1 MKEIKIQNSNL
12 FLIET
17 DIGGTNKY
25 TLGSSKKKMRY
36 QMVVVE
42 NLVKNEIS
50 TKFTYGERCTYFPT
64 SDHKKLYILMKNNKR
79 FDKDIKL
86 SEEESVSVL
95 KFLREFIKYY
105 PLECEPLVFSLR
117 DKNLIETY
125 QSSYGKAISSTF
137 IPLVSE
143 LIQDPSKI
151 NMGNNTDEFLIKD
164 YRRRYSIIDFLE
176 ELKNDPESRIKV
188 IPDILHYNRVSPK
201 TTDLSKNTV
210 EYLDTPGK
218 ILSISKSKSKANINI
233 TYNAL
238 VNITTPDGTEYKE
251 YSSLKNFCIMKEG
264 KLNTKHICVKI
275 NPKLAGKLKR
285 FGAIYTKLLKDTYI
299 LDLSKLPLYSRNNV
313 GSVQAWMLEKYE
325 YNFQCLKFKE
335 EYIKFLME
343 AKGITPSVSLEIDT
357 VNKTYSPKSAQ
368 SKSNCSYWAWV
379 YETEITDSVFPKT
392 SAKRRIIFNNSGSI
406 ENTGSTP
413 GNIIK
418 EVNQELQT
426 ETLEDLLSRTRKE
439 MKKNN
444 ELLTNSRFKLILSK
458 DCKFNSGMGSS
469 AYGRPMSISGKYGKI
484 NLMWNIKEQKIYTY
498 EKGKSI
504 N

>member
-42 NLVKNEIS
+42 NLVDNKIS
-50 TKFTYGERCTYFPT
+50 TKFTYGDRCLYFPT
-64 SDHKKLYILMKNNKR
+64 NDQKRLYILMKNNKR
-79 FDKDIKL
+79 FNKDIKL
-86 SEEESVSVL
+86 SEDESVSVL

-117 DKNLIETY
+117 DKKLIESY
-125 QSSYGKAISSTF
+125 QSSYGKAIGTAF

-143 LIQDPSKI
+143 LIQEPSKI
-151 NMGNNTDEFLIKD
+151 NVGGNNDEFVIKD
-164 YRRRYSIIDFLE
+164 YRRRYSVIDFLE
-176 ELKNDPESRIKV
+176 ELKSDPESRIKV

-201 TTDLSKNTV
+201 TTDLSKNVV

-233 TYNAL
+233 TYNAT
-238 VNITTPDGTEYKE
+238 VNVTTPDGTEYKD
-251 YSSLKNFCIMKEG
+251 YSSLKNFCVIREG
-264 KLNTKHICVKI
+264 KLNTKYICVKI
-275 NPKLAGKLKR
+275 NSKLAGKLKR
-285 FGAIYTKLLKDTYI
+285 LGVVYTKLLKDTYI
-299 LDLSKLPLYSRNNV
+299 LDLSKLPVYSRSNV
-313 GSVQAWMLEKYE
+313 GVVLPWMLEKYE
-325 YNFQCLKFKE
+325 YTFQCLKFKE
-335 EYIKFLME
+335 EYIKFLMGE
-343 AKGITPSVSLEIDT
+343 KGVSMPETPEIDT
-357 VNKTYSPKSAQ
+357 INKTYSPKTVNN
-368 SKSNCSYWAWV
+368 KSNSSHLAWV
-379 YETEITDSVFPKT
+379 YETEITDAVFPKT
-392 SAKRRIIFNNSGSI
+392 AAKRKIIFNNDSSV
-406 ENTGSTP
+406 EKTGSTP

-426 ETLEDLLSRTRKE
+426 ETLEDLLIRTRKE
-439 MKKNN
+439 MKRNN
-444 ELLTNSRFKLILSK
+444 ELLIDSRFKLILSK
-458 DCKFNSGMGSS
+458 DCKFNSGMGRD
-469 AYGRPMSISGKYGKI
+469 AYGKTVSIFGKYGKI